1 MQQKRLIRCYKCS
14 RNSYLFNLEKV
25 ILKQIREMSMKV
37 RIVPQQRKV
46 LSTTLKQC
54 EKCMQANAQYE
65 CLTCNFLLC
74 AHCNENHAKV

>member
-1 MQQKRLIRCYKCS
+1 
-14 RNSYLFNLEKV
+14 
-25 ILKQIREMSMKV
+25 MSMKV
-37 RIVPQQRKV
+37 RMVPQQRKV

-74 AHCNENHAKV
+74 AHCNENHAQV